1 MPELRY
7 QLTFAGKVAPDDDM
21 GTQMT
26 IEATAPIPAGV
37 DDVLR
42 QNGSSA
48 SMSATVETDEYGG
61 FTETGEIRFGA
72 GTIRY
77 VSRSEGFIEETEE
90 ADIQQGCVIRRIDGG
105 SGIFEG
111 ATGYIA
117 STFTVDEDANFR
129 DSQSA
134 VVFAG

>member
-7 QLTFAGKVAPDDDM
+7 QLTFEGKVAPDDDM
-21 GTQMT
+21 GAQMT
-26 IEATAPIPAGV
+26 VEATAALPAGL
-37 DDVLR
+37 DPVLS
-42 QNGSSA
+42 QNGASA
-48 SMSATVETDEYGG
+48 SLTATVETDEYGG

-77 VSRSEGFIEETEE
+77 VSRGEGFIEETEE
-90 ADIQQGCVIRRIDGG
+90 PDIQQGCVIRRIDGG

-117 STFTVDEDANFR
+117 STFTVDENARYR

-134 VVFAG
+134 VIFAG

>member
-1 MPELRY
+1 
-7 QLTFAGKVAPDDDM
+7 
-21 GTQMT
+21 
-26 IEATAPIPAGV
+26 
-37 DDVLR
+37 
-42 QNGSSA
+42 
-48 SMSATVETDEYGG
+48 MSATVETDEYGG
-61 FTETGEIRFGA
+61 FTETGEIRFGVS
-72 GTIRY
+72 TIRY
-77 VSRSEGFIEETEE
+77 VSRGEGFIEETEE

>member
-7 QLTFAGKVAPDDDM
+7 QLTFEGKVAPDDDM
-21 GTQMT
+21 GAQMT

-72 GTIRY
+72 GVIRY
-77 VSRSEGFIEETEE
+77 VSRGEGFIEETEE
-90 ADIQQGCVIRRIDGG
+90 PDIQQGCVIRRIDGG

-117 STFTVDEDANFR
+117 STFTVDEDARYR

-134 VVFAG
+134 VIFAG